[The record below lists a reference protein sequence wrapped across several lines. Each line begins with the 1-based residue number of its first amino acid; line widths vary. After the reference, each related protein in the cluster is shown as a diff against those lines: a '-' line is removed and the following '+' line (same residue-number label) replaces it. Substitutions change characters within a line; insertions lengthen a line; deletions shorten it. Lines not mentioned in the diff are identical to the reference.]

1 MTSETGRIVVHI
13 SIHPDVA
20 VVGFRIHVACGT
32 RKFRKIGR
40 IRVTICT
47 GRPLPLVF
55 AAINRKVCGI
65 MQGIF
70 SGSPARIGT
79 VALRTIIGEL
89 RKDVVWRLS
98 ALKIRLVAGIAIA
111 GCTGKITGNVALLT
125 ICYFVSF
132 GQGEKIV
139 VHLVRSPIG
148 GENIVAFQAIG

>member
-1 MTSETGRIVVHI
+1 
-13 SIHPDVA
+13 
-20 VVGFRIHVACGT
+20 
-32 RKFRKIGR
+32 
-40 IRVTICT
+40 
-47 GRPLPLVF
+47 
-55 AAINRKVCGI
+55 

-70 SGSPARIGT
+70 SGRPARIGT